1 MEKRYSILR
10 IISAIYKFVGV
21 ILLILTLLSAV
32 GVCLLSLAG
41 GAALDDIIQETESD
55 QFGRSNSDSGLA
67 EASALG
73 GMLLSVGVLLY
84 GGFISLAI
92 YGTGEAIQ
100 VFLSIEEN
108 TRATS
113 LLMRRQV
120 KQQNTG
126 SLVE

>member
-21 ILLILTLLSAV
+21 ILLILTLLSSA
-32 GVCLLSLAG
+32 GACLLSIAG
-41 GAALDDIIQETESD
+41 GAALNDIIEEAESD
-55 QFGRSNSDSGLA
+55 EFGRSNSDSGLA

-84 GGFISLAI
+84 GGFISLAV

>member
-10 IISAIYKFVGV
+10 IISGIYKFVGA
-21 ILLILTLLSAV
+21 ILLILTLLSSA
-32 GVCLLSLAG
+32 GACLLSIAG
-41 GAALDDIIQETESD
+41 GAALNDIIEEAESD
-55 QFGRSNSDSGLA
+55 EFGRSNSDSGLA

-84 GGFISLAI
+84 GGFISLAV